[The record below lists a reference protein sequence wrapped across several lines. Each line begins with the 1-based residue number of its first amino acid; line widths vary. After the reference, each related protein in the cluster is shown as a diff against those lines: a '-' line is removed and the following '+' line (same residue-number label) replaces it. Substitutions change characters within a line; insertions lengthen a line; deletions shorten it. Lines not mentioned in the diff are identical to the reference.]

1 MDRPRTS
8 EERAYP
14 GSGVSRSAP
23 IFFWR
28 WALAMD
34 YFTEL
39 LDNVMSSLSSKSAVE
54 QAAQWILDNP
64 QFHMFV
70 QIKIRQVC
78 SHHHVLHA

>member
-1 MDRPRTS
+1 
-8 EERAYP
+8 
-14 GSGVSRSAP
+14 
-23 IFFWR
+23 
-28 WALAMD
+28 MD